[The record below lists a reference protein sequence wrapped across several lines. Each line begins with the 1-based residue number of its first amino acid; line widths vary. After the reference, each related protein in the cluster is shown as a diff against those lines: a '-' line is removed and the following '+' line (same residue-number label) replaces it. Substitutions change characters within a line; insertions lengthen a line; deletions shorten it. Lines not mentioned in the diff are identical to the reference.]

1 MARMMQ
7 IFCILVSATAAI
19 AAKVPNTVFWPANPF
34 HHAHS
39 DTPTKLD
46 GDVQIEV
53 VTTLGPREDSSDDT
67 TEASVFVTV
76 QDVSSDLLKIE
87 APLEQEPEPAKN
99 EAEPE
104 MNLIPNMLINALS
117 RSGLDPALE
126 DPLLEEAKK
135 QYIST
140 WNLEALRQNA
150 PYLMIDRVWPDL
162 GMVYMPAVNQMTA
175 KVQKSKMV
183 KEAALSL
190 KRIWEEVNQGET
202 SAITEEGNI
211 FEAFA
216 QFFNNLYAQDRLRT
230 DGEAN
235 LESGNSTQKDGRPSD
250 KGPVNVNQDKI
261 E

>member
-7 IFCILVSATAAI
+7 ILCVLVSATAAM
-19 AAKVPNTVFWPANPF
+19 AAEVPITVFWPSNPF
-34 HHAHS
+34 NHAHS
-39 DTPTKLD
+39 DTPSKLD
-46 GDVQIEV
+46 GDVQNEV
-53 VTTLGPREDSSDDT
+53 VTTLGPKEGSSDDT

-87 APLEQEPEPAKN
+87 APLEQEPVPAGN
-99 EAEPE
+99 EAELE
-104 MNLIPNMLINALS
+104 MNPIPDILINILS
-117 RSGLDPALE
+117 RSDLPLE
-126 DPLLEEAKK
+126 NPLLEEAKK

-150 PYLMIDRVWPDL
+150 PYLTIDRVWPDL

-183 KEAALSL
+183 REAALTL
-190 KRIWEEVNQGET
+190 KRIWEEVNQNET
-202 SAITEEGNI
+202 SAITAEGNI
-211 FEAFA
+211 FEAFTE
-216 QFFNNLYAQDRLRT
+216 FFHNLSARDRLRT

-235 LESGNSTQKDGRPSD
+235 SDSGKTTQKDGRPSD

-261 E
+261 D